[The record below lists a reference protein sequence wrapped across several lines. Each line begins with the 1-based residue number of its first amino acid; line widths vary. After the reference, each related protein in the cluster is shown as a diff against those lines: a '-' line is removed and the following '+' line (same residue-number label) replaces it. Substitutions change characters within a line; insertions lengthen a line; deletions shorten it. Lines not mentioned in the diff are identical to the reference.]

1 MKDAEKVDRAMQ
13 STGVEQA
20 VTEPRWQVGLG
31 RENGLAFWAMMLLEG
46 SVSAYWIFL
55 PLYVAYLGANPAQ
68 VGAIVGLWGILRLVF
83 LAPSGTL
90 IERFPARSLIIWS
103 RAANVVG
110 LVFMAAL
117 PVWWLLPLPLLFIG
131 AGTIAFPAISKT
143 IAAAAGEERTRAF
156 ALIYTVSPGIA
167 TVLAPLLAGFVAQVV
182 GLRAILLVA
191 ACFSVASIAIFW
203 TRHPAAERLADDA
216 PAATYREAL
225 ACAPVRALTFWQAA
239 TLLVLTLGATL
250 VPNYLHDVRGL
261 DFDRIG
267 QLGSVAAIGSILL
280 GLLFSRLR
288 PLRRPLPGITVA
300 VACTAAAF
308 AILIVSGS
316 LLPVA
321 LAFLLRGGY
330 NVAWSLYY
338 AAFGDVTPPRLY
350 GRAFVLSEFSGG
362 VGLAVAPFLAGPLY
376 AWQPAAPLA
385 FAFVACLPLI
395 GGLVLFARR
404 QPAAIVPSESQL
416 QAAD

>member
-1 MKDAEKVDRAMQ
+1 MQ
-13 STGVEQA
+13 STRAEQA
-20 VTEPRWQVGLG
+20 VTGPRWQFGLG

-46 SVSAYWIFL
+46 SVQAYWIFL

-68 VGAIVGLWGILRLVF
+68 VGAIVGVWGILRLVF
-83 LAPSGTL
+83 LAPSGML
-90 IERFPARSLIIWS
+90 IERFPASALIIWS

-110 LVFMAAL
+110 LLFMAAL

-156 ALIYTVSPGIA
+156 ALVYTVGPGIA
-167 TVLAPLLAGFVAQVV
+167 TVLAPLLAGVVAQVV

-191 ACFSVASIAIFW
+191 AGFSTASIAIFCV
-203 TRHPAAERLADDA
+203 RHTAAERRADDA
-216 PAATYREAL
+216 PTATYREAL
-225 ACAPVRALTFWQAA
+225 ACAPVRTLTIWQTA
-239 TLLVLTLGATL
+239 TLLVLTLGIAL

-267 QLGSVAAIGSILL
+267 QLGSVAAIGSIML
-280 GLLFSRLR
+280 GLLFSRLQ

-300 VACTAAAF
+300 VACTAVSF
-308 AILIVSGS
+308 AILVASGS
-316 LLPVA
+316 LPPVA

-338 AAFGDVTPPRLY
+338 AAFGEVTPPRLY
-350 GRAFVLSEFSGG
+350 GRAFVLSEFGG
-362 VGLAVAPFLAGPLY
+362 GIGLAVAPFLAGPLY

-385 FAFVACLPLI
+385 VAFVACLPLL
-395 GGLVLFARR
+395 GGLIVLARR
-404 QPAAIVPSESQL
+404 QPAVQTPAAPQP

>member
-1 MKDAEKVDRAMQ
+1 MQ
-13 STGVEQA
+13 STGAEQA
-20 VTEPRWQVGLG
+20 AAGPRWQFGLG

-68 VGAIVGLWGILRLVF
+68 VGAIVGVWGILRLVF
-83 LAPSGTL
+83 LAPSGML
-90 IERFPARSLIIWS
+90 IERFSASALIIWS

-110 LVFMAAL
+110 LVLMAAL

-167 TVLAPLLAGFVAQVV
+167 TVLVPLLAGIVAQVV

-191 ACFSVASIAIFW
+191 AGFSAASIAIFCV
-203 TRHPAAERLADDA
+203 RHTAAEHQDDDA

-225 ACAPVRALTFWQAA
+225 ACAPVRTLTIWQSA
-239 TLLVLTLGATL
+239 TLLALTLGTAL
-250 VPNYLHDVRGL
+250 VPNYIHDVRGL

-280 GLLFSRLR
+280 GLLFSRLQ

-300 VACTAAAF
+300 VSCTAVSF
-308 AILIVSGS
+308 AILIASGS
-316 LLPVA
+316 LPPVA

-338 AAFGDVTPPRLY
+338 AAFGEVTPPRLY
-350 GRAFVLSEFSGG
+350 GRAFVLSEFAGG
-362 VGLAVAPFLAGPLY
+362 VGLAGAPFLAGPLY

-385 FAFVACLPLI
+385 VAFVACLPLL
-395 GGLVLFARR
+395 GGLILLARR
-404 QPAAIVPSESQL
+404 QPAAQTSPAPQP
-416 QAAD
+416 QTAD